1 MKRAVGLVG
10 ALVLLA
16 VPARAGEGL
25 GISVGYSFLHY
36 LETNGGNVPLGFYLS
51 FSGRGK
57 SAIELD
63 LGYHHDTGTLTE
75 GDVVFETKLDSFTA
89 LLGPR
94 FSGGG
99 SGRYGQRP
107 TARPYFHILGGL
119 RRDRLSVVHGNSTW
133 TTSWGGMTGLGVDLP
148 LGSALSLRLAADFQ
162 IFWDNGQD
170 LKTLRFSGG
179 FTF

>member
-25 GISVGYSFLHY
+25 GISIGYSFLHY
-36 LETNGGNVPLGFYLS
+36 LETNGGNAPLGFYLS
-51 FSGRGK
+51 LAGRGK
-57 SAIELD
+57 TAIELD
-63 LGYHHDTGTLTE
+63 LAYHHDTGTTIE
-75 GDVVFETKLDSFTA
+75 DGNVFDTKLDSFTA
-89 LLGPR
+89 LAGPK
-94 FSGGG
+94 FSGGA
-99 SGRYGQRP
+99 GRYGQRP
-107 TARPYFHILGGL
+107 TTKPYFHILGGL
-119 RRDRLSVVHGNSTW
+119 RRDRVTILN
-133 TTSWGGMTGLGVDLP
+133 TSAWNTAWGGMTGLGVDIR
-148 LGSALSLRLAADFQ
+148 LSNAVALRLGADFQ